1 MIAATYTQGK
11 GFAIA
16 ELPVPEIDDD
26 ELLVRIE
33 AASICGTDVKMI
45 GHGHRKLRDGQ
56 RIVLGHEFVGR
67 VAKAGARVR
76 NFQGGMRVGVAPNI
90 GCGHCEMCAKALM
103 NMCPNYS
110 AFGIDRD
117 GAHTEYV
124 RIPAAAIAQGN
135 VLPLSETLSP
145 TSAVLAEPLSC
156 AINGV
161 RAAQVA
167 LGDSVLIYGSGPMGL
182 LNLMVAAAAGASRLI
197 MVDLNPARLELAK
210 RLGATEVINP
220 QDESVRDWV
229 GRETNGRG
237 VDVVIVAVPVRQAQ
251 QEGIHLL
258 APFGRLS
265 LFAGLPKDE
274 AGVELDTNAIHYRNL
289 MVTGTT
295 GGAPQDYR
303 AAVKMIES
311 GKIRVAEIVSDTLPI
326 QDLAKAYELAQS
338 GQRMKIVVTAESLIR
353 NGKPDTT
360 VSGKTDAVEP
370 SLAALAEEP
379 A

>member
-1 MIAATYTQGK
+1 MIAATYTQGT
-11 GFAIA
+11 GFAIT
-16 ELPVPEIDDD
+16 ELPVPEIGED
-26 ELLVRIE
+26 ELLIRIE
-33 AASICGTDVKMI
+33 AASICGTDVKMLR
-45 GHGHRKLRDGQ
+45 HGHRKLRDGQ

-76 NFQGGMRVGVAPNI
+76 NFQAGMRVGVAPNI
-90 GCGHCEMCAKALM
+90 GCGHCEMCARALM

-135 VLPLSETLSP
+135 VLPLSETLAP

-167 LGDSVLIYGSGPMGL
+167 LGDTVLIYGSGPMGL

-197 MVDLNPARLELAK
+197 VVDLNAARLEQAR
-210 RLGATEVINP
+210 RLGATDVINP
-220 QDESVRDWV
+220 QEESVPHWIERQ
-229 GRETNGRG
+229 TNGRG
-237 VDVVIVAVPVRQAQ
+237 VDVAIVAVPARQAQ
-251 QEGIHLL
+251 QEAIHLL

-274 AGVELDTNAIHYRNL
+274 AKVELDTNAIHYRNL
-289 MVTGTT
+289 IVTGTT
-295 GGAPQDYR
+295 GGAPHDYR
-303 AAVKMIES
+303 AAIKMIES
-311 GKIRVAEIVSDTLPI
+311 GKIPVAEIISDVLPI
-326 QDLAKAYELAQS
+326 QELATAYELAQS
-338 GQRMKIVVTAESLIR
+338 GKRMKIVLAAESLIR
-353 NGKPDTT
+353 NRNPNSIGTHDFQPARLK
-360 VSGKTDAVEP
+360 
-370 SLAALAEEP
+370 EER